1 MVELISRR
9 YSQNKIY
16 VSKALAARA
25 DRFFYLTVVGY
36 FLTSSRIA
44 NRAKCAHYAMSFCYR
59 TSTSSHALIC
69 TTADNHR
76 RHFALRESIQKSTNI
91 WDSGERT
98 ISSNIKSL

>member
-1 MVELISRR
+1 MVEFISRR

-16 VSKALAARA
+16 VSKPLAARA
-25 DRFFYLTVVGY
+25 DRFFYLTAVSCFSDV
-36 FLTSSRIA
+36 FP

-76 RHFALRESIQKSTNI
+76 PHFALRESIQKSTNI

-98 ISSNIKSL
+98 ISSNISL